1 MFDKPFRWSLTHR
14 HHLGG
19 LLDGERAA
27 TYNNF
32 NDEMLCC
39 SSRVM
44 AFAGDS
50 DLVFVG
56 RSPES
61 IFDFLSGLLF
71 DSSWFER
78 LELLHFSMRFRDENK
93 IRQENPE
100 AVVAMRQYLGQIGL
114 HPEAIATRKR
124 PVAFIDL
131 VLSGDTFGRL
141 ITFLFNWSNEIGY
154 EWQAVSRRIR
164 LVGITVRTK
173 TSPNTWRWQQHA
185 DWIRLLKSGSVKNI
199 SVSRDFWSYLG
210 DYQPKVSRSYTPER
224 WGDSELSSPSYAAD
238 QLKALRLAFDLF
250 ELGRR
255 KEKRLEFVSYLTEE
269 SAMKNAWFKS
279 ILMELRS

>member
-1 MFDKPFRWSLTHR
+1 MFDKPFRWNLTHR
-14 HHLGG
+14 HHLGS
-19 LLDGERAA
+19 LLDGERASI
-27 TYNNF
+27 YSCF
-32 NDEMLCC
+32 YDDLLRCC
-39 SSRVM
+39 SKVL

-50 DLVFVG
+50 NLVFVG
-56 RSPES
+56 RSPENV
-61 IFDFLSGLLF
+61 FDFLSGLLF

-78 LELLHFSMRFRDENK
+78 LELLHFSMRFREESK
-93 IRQENPE
+93 IKKEYPE
-100 AVVAMRQYLGQIGL
+100 AIDAMRQYLGHLGL
-114 HPEAIATRKR
+114 HPAAIATKNR

-164 LVGITVRTK
+164 IVGITIRTK

-185 DWIRLLKSGSVKNI
+185 DWVKLLDSRAIKNI

-210 DYQPKVSRSYTPER
+210 DYQPKVSRSYTPDR
-224 WGDSELSSPSYAAD
+224 WGDPSLAMPGYTAD

-250 ELGRR
+250 ELGRT
-255 KEKRLEFVSYLTEE
+255 KDKRLECVSHLTEE
-269 SAMKNAWFKS
+269 AAMKNAWFRN
-279 ILMELRS
+279 LVMELSS